1 MDLTAVANEW
11 YTRLRTS
18 GRDTPMN
25 ASTAKVLGEALADPE
40 GQAVLMAGMVAPD
53 RRPEEMAAMAGSL
66 GVEFFDGIEAADPK
80 FLTAEGLAFNVNLPP
95 LFIVTCGDDFL
106 EADNLALAAALAR
119 KGADFEL
126 FDPKPRRHETLGHV
140 FVIGMPWLDESV
152 ECFER
157 LRRFSYERC

>member
-1 MDLTAVANEW
+1 MGSELTVA
-11 YTRLRTS
+11 TIRI
-18 GRDTPMN
+18 
-25 ASTAKVLGEALADPE
+25 A
-40 GQAVLMAGMVAPD
+40 APD
-53 RRPEEMAAMAGSL
+53 SNRCWASNSSTHRSRRPEVPHRRS
-66 GVEFFDGIEAADPK
+66 
-80 FLTAEGLAFNVNLPP
+80 LAFNVNLPP

-157 LRRFSYERC
+157 CAGSRTSAAESRMPARDHA

>member
-1 MDLTAVANEW
+1 M
-11 YTRLRTS
+11 
-18 GRDTPMN
+18 
-25 ASTAKVLGEALADPE
+25 
-40 GQAVLMAGMVAPD
+40 
-53 RRPEEMAAMAGSL
+53 L
-66 GVEFFDGIEAADPK
+66 GVEFFDASKPPTRSSSPPKPGVQRQPAATVHRDLRRRFPR
-80 FLTAEGLAFNVNLPP
+80 
-95 LFIVTCGDDFL
+95 
-106 EADNLALAAALAR
+106 ADNLALAAALAR

>member
-1 MDLTAVANEW
+1 MGSELTVGYDPN
-11 YTRLRTS
+11 RRT
-18 GRDTPMN
+18 GLEQM
-25 ASTAKVLGEALADPE
+25 
-40 GQAVLMAGMVAPD
+40 
-53 RRPEEMAAMAGSL
+53 L
-66 GVEFFDGIEAADPK
+66 GVEFFDGIEAAAPK

-95 LFIVTCGDDFL
+95 LFL